1 MNLQSYYDYPYD
13 AAIDNLQN
21 STNFLLT
28 SQTYG
33 CSNDLYLVSEFIIT
47 RQDLASIIAKFLTWF
62 SILIIVFQLIVS
74 PIVDWSYK
82 MTLAKLIYQN

>member
-1 MNLQSYYDYPYD
+1 MNLQIS
-13 AAIDNLQN
+13 DNYQYSAQINNTVN
-21 STNFLLT
+21 STTFLLT

-33 CSNDLYLVSEFIIT
+33 CSNDLYLVSEFIVT
-47 RQDLASIIAKFLTWF
+47 RQDIATVIAKFLTWF
-62 SILIIVFQLIVS
+62 SILIITFQLVVS